1 MSTVVKWK
9 PVMVVKF
16 LAIYESCKTLC
27 RKRATYRAWGESL
40 DKYDLRKG
48 MSFVKD
54 TKWK

>member
-1 MSTVVKWK
+1 
-9 PVMVVKF
+9 MVVKF
-16 LAIYESCKTLC
+16 LAIYESCKTLY
-27 RKRATYRAWGESL
+27 RKRATYQAWGESL

>member
-40 DKYDLRKG
+40 DKYDLRKR